1 MFENAKSDS
10 KIIVHLNLK
19 EETDR
24 SEAVESAH
32 ATEKKPLMQKTT
44 IVGGGVEH
52 CCRLGN
58 SCQCDVPAALLG
70 NGDFGKKTGASIER
84 LVLPL
89 FYVSA
94 QSYASAVNSFRND
107 SARSS

>member
-1 MFENAKSDS
+1 MFENVKSDS

-32 ATEKKPLMQKTT
+32 ATEKKPLMQKQPSSAVVWS
-44 IVGGGVEH
+44 IVVGSAILV
-52 CCRLGN
+52 
-58 SCQCDVPAALLG
+58 SVTFPLLY
-70 NGDFGKKTGASIER
+70 A
-84 LVLPL
+84 
-89 FYVSA
+89 SA
-94 QSYASAVNSFRND
+94 QSYASAVNAFRND

>member
-10 KIIVHLNLK
+10 KIIAHLNLK

-32 ATEKKPLMQKTT
+32 ATEKKPLMQKQPSSAVVWS
-44 IVGGGVEH
+44 IVVGSAILV
-52 CCRLGN
+52 
-58 SCQCDVPAALLG
+58 SVTFPLL
-70 NGDFGKKTGASIER
+70 
-84 LVLPL
+84 
-89 FYVSA
+89 YVSA